1 MAGRKCKNI
10 NSSCLNSTSLSV
22 TALLSPFFSSSS
34 CLPPISWSLCFASS
48 HQNPFHFLTSLL
60 VALLSASSV
69 PSFFL
74 SVPITLFKTV
84 QFLKLFLF
92 SIIPLNYHFPP
103 LSSPFPIPSS
113 SHPFKPHLF
122 FSCVL
127 AVVARF

>member
-22 TALLSPFFSSSS
+22 TALLSPPAAVY
-34 CLPPISWSLCFASS
+34 LPFPGPLCFASS

-113 SHPFKPHLF
+113 FHPFKPHLF
-122 FSCVL
+122 FSCVP